1 MSQRRAPKISLG
13 FVVRRCTLELG
24 HTPGAKEF
32 SEWANTAGDN
42 GAAIF
47 GRRINADEAA
57 VILRHPGRPVTTHRL
72 HAYESE
78 AVDGAV
84 ADEPEATA
92 ARGKVVDFAAYRK
105 RQRGGAE

>member
-57 VILRHPGRPVTTHRL
+57 VILETQAGL
-72 HAYESE
+72 
-78 AVDGAV
+78 
-84 ADEPEATA
+84 
-92 ARGKVVDFAAYRK
+92 
-105 RQRGGAE
+105 RQRARKVLLVPVR